1 MSAMPSRPSLELVY
15 TLREFC
21 SVVYGAQC
29 LVVKGELGPRV
40 SALMR
45 YAGALLDGVDVQL
58 LEMGL
63 PREAPELA
71 SASRLRERFARLVL
85 MLVASSLRVKAA
97 RGVTKKPRSR
107 VAARHAA

>member
-1 MSAMPSRPSLELVY
+1 MSAMPPRPSLELVY

-29 LVVKGELGPRV
+29 LVVNGEVGPRV

-45 YAGALLDGVDVQL
+45 YAGALLDAIDVQL

-63 PREAPELA
+63 PPEASELA

-85 MLVASSLRVKAA
+85 MLVASSLRVKGTRAT
-97 RGVTKKPRSR
+97 VKKSRR
-107 VAARHAA
+107 VAVRSAA